1 MSPVKQEEAALDLEV
16 GVDEDVLP
24 KELADPTHPR
34 DQGPGDQTKV
44 TQGAYDWELWSPPPW
59 PVLVT

>member
-44 TQGAYDWELWSPPPW
+44 TQGAYD
-59 PVLVT
+59 